1 MLLLEPIA
9 SVMCTMN
16 PGFTPKLLP
25 TGSKFIHIHIK
36 QLLLTGSKF
45 IHIHIKQ
52 LLLTGSKICLNT
64 THQGVHYTSLASTL
78 SNLKE
83 NVVF

>member
-36 QLLLTGSKF
+36 QLLLTGSK
-45 IHIHIKQ
+45 
-52 LLLTGSKICLNT
+52 ICLNT
-64 THQGVHYTSLASTL
+64 THQGVHHASLTSTL

-83 NVVF
+83 NVVFLT